1 MKGLIYIDK
10 NRIEYAKVSRKGE
23 KIQVLEGGVIHPDQT
38 LENWRKDVCQKLKER
53 LNPGSILPG
62 NVIVAFGR
70 EETETSILRLPK
82 APARILRQMAARE
95 MECSREGKGSLTA
108 DVSILEECREENS
121 TGRIFKAWAVETE
134 TLLSWLRCLKESG
147 LKGICA
153 LAAEDCLGVLTEEK
167 EEVILAGILP
177 ESIRLYRIG
186 GGHCREE
193 RTVSFRS
200 EILYREGM
208 EELVFQEAA
217 EQIGL
222 FLKGGSGRVKLLP
235 WYIDNPENAADR
247 ISKIWGR
254 TCDMVQI
261 PPGGWQE
268 QGCSLFLGAAFLA
281 WRQRRQIKPVNLIEG
296 LEQEGKRKGW
306 VGAVLTLA
314 AAVLALTAW
323 YSGKVRQ
330 ETRLLEEQV
339 SLLQEENTLKNE
351 AELEKMQWE
360 YELSR
365 KRGPSEADF
374 QGVEEARLPGMEW
387 ESFSYDSEEQRLTL
401 RFYLADRKQGEEY
414 MKRLCGKFPRERIG
428 YGGWEQVEHQG
439 TESCLLTVWLE
450 MEEDKNDGA

>member
-1 MKGLIYIDK
+1 
-10 NRIEYAKVSRKGE
+10 
-23 KIQVLEGGVIHPDQT
+23 
-38 LENWRKDVCQKLKER
+38 
-53 LNPGSILPG
+53 
-62 NVIVAFGR
+62 
-70 EETETSILRLPK
+70 
-82 APARILRQMAARE
+82 
-95 MECSREGKGSLTA
+95 
-108 DVSILEECREENS
+108 
-121 TGRIFKAWAVETE
+121 
-134 TLLSWLRCLKESG
+134 
-147 LKGICA
+147 
-153 LAAEDCLGVLTEEK
+153 
-167 EEVILAGILP
+167 
-177 ESIRLYRIG
+177 
-186 GGHCREE
+186 
-193 RTVSFRS
+193 
-200 EILYREGM
+200 
-208 EELVFQEAA
+208 
-217 EQIGL
+217 
-222 FLKGGSGRVKLLP
+222 
-235 WYIDNPENAADR
+235 
-247 ISKIWGR
+247 
-254 TCDMVQI
+254 MVQI

-351 AELEKMQWE
+351 AELEKLQWE

-401 RFYLADRKQGEEY
+401 RFYLADQKQGEEY